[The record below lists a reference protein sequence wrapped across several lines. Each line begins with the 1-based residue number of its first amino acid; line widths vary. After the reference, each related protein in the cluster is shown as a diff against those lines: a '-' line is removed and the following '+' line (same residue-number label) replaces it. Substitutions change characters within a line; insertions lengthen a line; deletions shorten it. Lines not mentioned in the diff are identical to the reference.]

1 MVAVTE
7 LNSQPRHCEG
17 FARIRRTI
25 AGYALRHRPDFARDV
40 AGAIMMGVLEVGT
53 NLFGKTAVV
62 RAAGEVD
69 MSTAPELRA
78 RILDA
83 CAAVREPAPV
93 VVDLTGI
100 TFFGSSG
107 ISVLMAAYQ
116 RCQEQR
122 TPLRVVATTRVVLR
136 TLHIAGLGE
145 VLDIRDSLSDATRIQ
160 AA

>member
-1 MVAVTE
+1 MVTMTE
-7 LNSQPRHCEG
+7 LSSQPRHCEG
-17 FARIRRTI
+17 FARVFAAPSPDTRCVI
-25 AGYALRHRPDFARDV
+25 AQTLRDV
-40 AGAIMMGVLEVGT
+40 AGAIMTGVLEVGT

-78 RILDA
+78 RVLDA
-83 CAAVREPAPV
+83 CAAVHEPAPV

-145 VLDIRDSLSDATRIQ
+145 VLDIRESLSDATRIQ